1 MAQDPRIVAE
11 LGRPETPDETASRK
25 AESSRVY
32 RASQNTRNLIA
43 ALLVTLAVVAVII
56 FAVPRGAP
64 PEAAPIDVAEV
75 ARSVETAEGRTV
87 IVPAV
92 PEEWLVNR
100 ASIEGDS
107 TAAWTIVY
115 VPDETTGFLRVAQGF
130 DADPAWTTRV
140 LSGASVDGTVTI
152 DGVEWDRYD
161 IPDPSRAGNISAAL
175 STQAGDD
182 IVLIYGSTD
191 DATLELAA
199 ASVADQ
205 VLQLRAET
213 PDQET
218 PLEEAP

>member
-1 MAQDPRIVAE
+1 MMAQHPRVVAE

-25 AESSRVY
+25 AESSRIY

-43 ALLVTLAVVAVII
+43 ALLVTLVVVAVII
-56 FAVPRGAP
+56 FGVPRGEP
-64 PEAAPIDVAEV
+64 PQAEAIDVAAV
-75 ARSVETAEGRTV
+75 AQGIESAEGRTV
-87 IVPAV
+87 LVPDV
-92 PEEWLVNR
+92 PDAWIVNR

-115 VPDETTGFLRVAQGF
+115 VPDETAGFLRIAQGF

-140 LSGASVDGTVTI
+140 LSGASVGGTVTI

-182 IVLIYGSTD
+182 VVLVYGSTD
-191 DATLELAA
+191 DETLELAA

-205 VLQLRAET
+205 IIALREET
-213 PDQET
+213 SNEGTQ
-218 PLEEAP
+218 